1 MTATMDARAADLLYE
16 VPPTLDV
23 VIPVYNE
30 EADLEPS
37 VRRLHRYL
45 SDSLPVTFR
54 ITIADNAS
62 TDGTRAVATDLANEL
77 AHVRYL
83 RLDEKGR
90 GRALRAAWGASDAT
104 VLAYMDVDLSTD
116 LAALLPLIAPLL
128 SGHSDLA
135 IGSRLARGSNVVR
148 GVKRELISRCYNVI
162 LRRTLAARFTDAQC
176 GFKAI
181 RRDVATEL
189 LPLIEDNSWF
199 FDTELLVLAQR
210 CGLRIHEVPVD
221 WVDDPDSRVDITAT
235 AIGDLKGVARLVRGF
250 ATGSIKTSM
259 IRRRFGRRA
268 GPGVDDPP
276 TFGLQVLRFGA
287 IGIASTVAYAA
298 LFLLFRH
305 PLGSQMANFVALCLT
320 AIGNTAANRR
330 ITFGVHG
337 TEGVVRHHVQ
347 GLLVFLVG
355 LALTA
360 GSLALLAAAWPVAPA
375 WVQLTVLILA
385 NLVTTVGRFLAFRL
399 WVFPSRRAYTEA
411 GIQP

>member
-1 MTATMDARAADLLYE
+1 MDARAADLLDE

-23 VIPVYNE
+23 VIPVHNE
-30 EADLEPS
+30 EADLGPS

-62 TDGTRAVATDLANEL
+62 TDGTSAVAADLAIEL
-77 AHVRYL
+77 DHVVYL
-83 RLDEKGR
+83 RLDQKGR

-162 LRRTLAARFTDAQC
+162 LRGTLAARFTDAQC

-181 RRDVATEL
+181 RRDVAAEL

-199 FDTELLVLAQR
+199 FDTEMLVLAQR

-221 WVDDPDSRVDITAT
+221 WVDDPDSRVDIKAT

-259 IRRRFGRRA
+259 IRHRFGRRR
-268 GPGVDDPP
+268 GVAPDVPP
-276 TFGLQVLRFGA
+276 TFGVQVLRFGV
-287 IGIASTVAYAA
+287 IGVASTVVYAA
-298 LFLLFRH
+298 LFLLFRQ
-305 PLGSQMANFVALCLT
+305 PLGSQLANFTALCLT
-320 AIGNTAANRR
+320 AIANTAANRR

-337 TEGVVRHHVQ
+337 TEDVLRHHVQ

-360 GSLALLAAAWPVAPA
+360 GSLALLTSAWPAAPA
-375 WVQLTVLILA
+375 GVELAVLIVT
-385 NLVTTVGRFLAFRL
+385 NLITTVGRFLAFRL
-399 WVFPSRRAYTEA
+399 WVFPHRRAYTEL
-411 GIQP
+411 GI

>member
-1 MTATMDARAADLLYE
+1 MTATMDARAAELLDKA
-16 VPPTLDV
+16 PPALDV
-23 VIPVYNE
+23 VVPVFNE
-30 EADLEPS
+30 EADLGPS

-45 SDSLPVTFR
+45 SESLPFTFR

-62 TDGTRAVATDLANEL
+62 TDGTGEVAARLVDEL
-77 AHVRYL
+77 AHVVYMRV
-83 RLDEKGR
+83 DEKGR
-90 GRALRAAWGASDAT
+90 GRALRSAWGRSDAT

-116 LAALLPLIAPLL
+116 LAAVLPLIAPLL

-162 LRRTLAARFTDAQC
+162 LRGTLAARFSDAQC

-181 RRDVATEL
+181 RRDVALEL

-221 WVDDPDSRVDITAT
+221 WVDDPDSRVDIRST

-259 IRRRFGRRA
+259 IRRRFGRPVEGPTERA
-268 GPGVDDPP
+268 P
-276 TFGLQVLRFGA
+276 TFGLQVLRFGV
-287 IGIASTVAYAA
+287 IGIASTIAYAF
-298 LFLLFRH
+298 LFLLFRQA
-305 PLGSQMANFVALCLT
+305 LGSQMANLVALCLT
-320 AIGNTAANRR
+320 AVGNTAANRR

-337 TEGVVRHHVQ
+337 AEGVLRHQLQ
-347 GLLVFLVG
+347 GLLVFLLG
-355 LALTA
+355 LALTS
-360 GSLALLAAAWPVAPA
+360 GSLALLTVAWPAAPA
-375 WVQLTVLILA
+375 SIELAVLILA

-399 WVFPSRRAYTEA
+399 WVFPNSRAYTEI
-411 GIQP
+411 GTSP

>member
-1 MTATMDARAADLLYE
+1 MDARAAELLDKA
-16 VPPTLDV
+16 PPALDV
-23 VIPVYNE
+23 VVPVFNE
-30 EADLEPS
+30 EADLGPS

-45 SDSLPVTFR
+45 SESLPFTFR

-62 TDGTRAVATDLANEL
+62 TDGTGEVAARLVDEL
-77 AHVRYL
+77 PHVVYM

-90 GRALRAAWGASDAT
+90 GRALRSAWGRSDAT

-116 LAALLPLIAPLL
+116 LAAVLPLIAPLL

-162 LRRTLAARFTDAQC
+162 LRGTLAARFSDAQC

-181 RRDVATEL
+181 RRDVALEL

-221 WVDDPDSRVDITAT
+221 WVDDPDSRVDIRST

-259 IRRRFGRRA
+259 IRRRFGRHVEGPTERA
-268 GPGVDDPP
+268 P
-276 TFGLQVLRFGA
+276 TFGLQVLRFGV
-287 IGIASTVAYAA
+287 IGVASTIAYAC
-298 LFLLFRH
+298 LFLLFRQA
-305 PLGSQMANFVALCLT
+305 LGSQMANFVALCLT
-320 AIGNTAANRR
+320 AVGNTAANRR

-337 TEGVVRHHVQ
+337 AEGVLRHQLQ
-347 GLLVFLVG
+347 GLLVFLLG
-355 LALTA
+355 LALTS
-360 GSLALLAAAWPVAPA
+360 GSLALLTVAWPAAPA
-375 WVQLTVLILA
+375 SIELAVLILA

-399 WVFPSRRAYTEA
+399 WVFPNSRAYTEI
-411 GIQP
+411 GTSP

>member
-1 MTATMDARAADLLYE
+1 MTATMDAPAGELLDKA
-16 VPPTLDV
+16 PPAVDV
-23 VIPVYNE
+23 VVPVYNE
-30 EADLEPS
+30 EADLDTS

-45 SDSLPVTFR
+45 SESLPFTFR

-62 TDGTRAVATDLANEL
+62 TDGTQEVAARLVDEL
-77 AHVRYL
+77 SHVVYR

-90 GRALRAAWGASDAT
+90 GRALRSAWGASDAA

-162 LRRTLAARFTDAQC
+162 LRGTLAARFTDAQC

-189 LPLIEDNSWF
+189 LPLIEDNDWF
-199 FDTELLVLAQR
+199 FDTEMLVLAQR

-221 WVDDPDSRVDITAT
+221 WVDDPDSRVNITST
-235 AIGDLKGVARLVRGF
+235 AIGDLKGVARLLRGF

-268 GPGVDDPP
+268 EGRSSGGPS
-276 TFGLQVLRFGA
+276 FGLQVLRFGA
-287 IGIASTVAYAA
+287 IGIASTAAYAV
-298 LFLLFRH
+298 LFLLFRQS
-305 PLGSQMANFVALCLT
+305 LGSQMANLVALCLT
-320 AIGNTAANRR
+320 AVGNTAANRR

-337 TEGVVRHHVQ
+337 TEGVIRHQLQ
-347 GLLVFLVG
+347 GLLVFLLG

-360 GSLALLAAAWPVAPA
+360 GSLALLTAAWATAPA
-375 WVQLTVLILA
+375 SIELAVLILA

-399 WVFPSRRAYTEA
+399 WVFPTSRAYTEI
-411 GIQP
+411 GTSP

>member
-1 MTATMDARAADLLYE
+1 MTATMDARAADLLDE
-16 VPPTLDV
+16 GPPMLDV

-62 TDGTRAVATDLANEL
+62 TDGTPAVATDLANEL
-77 AHVRYL
+77 AHVVYL

-162 LRRTLAARFTDAQC
+162 LRGTLAARFTDAQC

-181 RRDVATEL
+181 RRDVAAEL

-199 FDTELLVLAQR
+199 FDTEMLVLAQR

-221 WVDDPDSRVDITAT
+221 WVDDPDSRVDIRAT
-235 AIGDLKGVARLVRGF
+235 AIGDLKGVARLVRGY

-259 IRRRFGRRA
+259 IRHRFGRRG
-268 GPGVDDPP
+268 GPACDGPP
-276 TFGLQVLRFGA
+276 TFGAQVLRFGA
-287 IGIASTVAYAA
+287 IGVASTLAYAA
-298 LFLLFRH
+298 VFLLFRQ

-337 TEGVVRHHVQ
+337 TEGVLRHHVQ
-347 GLLVFLVG
+347 GLAVFLIG

-360 GSLALLAAAWPVAPA
+360 GSLALLTAAWPAAPA
-375 WVQLTVLILA
+375 GVELTVLILA

-399 WVFPSRRAYTEA
+399 WVFPNRRGYTEI
-411 GIQP
+411 GI

>member
-1 MTATMDARAADLLYE
+1 MDARAAELLDQA
-16 VPPTLDV
+16 PPALDV
-23 VIPVYNE
+23 VVPVYNE
-30 EADLEPS
+30 ETDLDSS

-45 SDSLPVTFR
+45 TESLPFTFR

-62 TDGTRAVATDLANEL
+62 TDGTGEVAARLVDEL
-77 AHVRYL
+77 PHVVYM

-90 GRALRAAWGASDAT
+90 GRALRYAWGRSDAT

-162 LRRTLAARFTDAQC
+162 LRGTLAARFSDAQC

-181 RRDVATEL
+181 RRDVAMEL

-199 FDTELLVLAQR
+199 FDTEMLVLAQR

-221 WVDDPDSRVDITAT
+221 WVDDPDSRVDIKST

-259 IRRRFGRRA
+259 IRRRFGRRVD
-268 GPGVDDPP
+268 GPTKGAP
-276 TFGLQVLRFGA
+276 TFGAQVLRFGA
-287 IGIASTVAYAA
+287 IGIASTIAYAA
-298 LFLLFRH
+298 LFLLLRH
-305 PLGSQMANFVALCLT
+305 SLGAQMANFLALCLT
-320 AIGNTAANRR
+320 AVGNTAANRR

-337 TEGVVRHHVQ
+337 TEGVLRHQLQ
-347 GLLVFLVG
+347 GLLVFLLG
-355 LALTA
+355 LALTS
-360 GSLALLAAAWPVAPA
+360 GSLALLTTVWSAAPSWIE
-375 WVQLTVLILA
+375 LTVLILA
-385 NLVTTVGRFLAFRL
+385 NLVVTVGRFLAFRL
-399 WVFPSRRAYTEA
+399 WVFPNTRVYTEI
-411 GIQP
+411 GISS

>member
-1 MTATMDARAADLLYE
+1 MGCVGRDGAGVHGRRPVDRPGGAA
-16 VPPTLDV
+16 
-23 VIPVYNE
+23 
-30 EADLEPS
+30 
-37 VRRLHRYL
+37 
-45 SDSLPVTFR
+45 
-54 ITIADNAS
+54 
-62 TDGTRAVATDLANEL
+62 AV
-77 AHVRYL
+77 
-83 RLDEKGR
+83 GR
-90 GRALRAAWGASDAT
+90 SAAQRALRPGDRQPAGPRFAGGPRREAR
-104 VLAYMDVDLSTD
+104 VHL
-116 LAALLPLIAPLL
+116 ALLQPDP
-128 SGHSDLA
+128 
-135 IGSRLARGSNVVR
+135 ARH
-148 GVKRELISRCYNVI
+148 
-162 LRRTLAARFTDAQC
+162 LAARFSDAQC

-189 LPLIEDNSWF
+189 LPLVEDNGWF

-268 GPGVDDPP
+268 DGSPGGAP

-287 IGIASTVAYAA
+287 IGIASTIAYAA
-298 LFLLFRH
+298 LFLLFRQ

-337 TEGVVRHHVQ
+337 TDGVLRHQLQ
-347 GLLVFLVG
+347 GLLVFLLG
-355 LALTA
+355 LALTS
-360 GSLALLAAAWPVAPA
+360 GSLALLSVAWATAPA
-375 WVQLTVLILA
+375 SIELTVLILA

-399 WVFPSRRAYTEA
+399 WVFPNSRAYTEI
-411 GIQP
+411 GTSP